1 MSLLFA
7 GLAGVVI
14 GALIA
19 SCIFLYVYQK
29 RVDRDLVERRLRA
42 CFEYRECLGDL
53 ESVFETAGGEAKVL
67 DQAWHNVAAFCR
79 EFRRTGWLFGPD
91 AHAHLAR
98 VVEALE
104 REGRAHNANGSAT
117 GGRAAQLLCEKC
129 REVDAI
135 LRHEIAEQVSEHR
148 KQRFLPK

>member
-14 GALIA
+14 GASIA
-19 SCIFLYVYQK
+19 SCIFIYVYQK
-29 RVDRDLVERRLRA
+29 RADRDLVERRLRA

-53 ESVFETAGGEAKVL
+53 ERVFETAGGEAKVI

-79 EFRRTGWLFGPD
+79 EFRKTGWLFGPE
-91 AHAHLAR
+91 AHAHLEG

-104 REGRAHNANGSAT
+104 RAGRAHSSNGKTT
-117 GGRAAQLLCEKC
+117 GARGAQLLCEKC
-129 REVDAI
+129 REVDAV
-135 LRHEIAEQVSEHR
+135 LRREIGEQVREHR
-148 KQRFLPK
+148 KQRYLPG